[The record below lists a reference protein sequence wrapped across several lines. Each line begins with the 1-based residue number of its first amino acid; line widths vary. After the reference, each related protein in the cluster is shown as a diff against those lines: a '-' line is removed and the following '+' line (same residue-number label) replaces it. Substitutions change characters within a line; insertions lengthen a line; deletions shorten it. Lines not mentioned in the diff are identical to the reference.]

1 MKVLQVHAGYRFA
14 AGEDTV
20 VANEA
25 AALGAGGHEVEQF
38 LVPNPTSAVASL
50 AALARSAHNRSIGR
64 RFEQVVDA
72 FRPDVVHVHNTWFAI
87 SPVPVRVAYAR
98 SIPVVMTLH
107 NYRLGCLSTD
117 LFRDGDIC
125 TACVGR
131 SPLSGVVHGCYRNSR
146 ALSAVQATEVVVT
159 RRRRVLVDGVA
170 RFVAPSAFMGQR
182 LVDIGVPA
190 DRLVVKPHFT
200 DDPGPRTRLPSA
212 SREVLFVGRL
222 APGKG
227 LESLLDVWTRSRA
240 SGDLDLVVLGD
251 GPLLAELRTASPP
264 SVRFDGWQSHDEVV
278 RRLLAARC
286 LVFPSE
292 WYEPFGMVLIEALS
306 AGLPIA
312 TSNASAAATIAGSP
326 HSLVF
331 PSRDPAAM
339 AATLDLLVDDA
350 MIDTEGSAS
359 RRRYETTYDAR
370 AGLAALESL
379 YDDVCEQA
387 VP

>member
-1 MKVLQVHAGYRFA
+1 MKVLQVHAGYRLA

-25 AALGAGGHEVEQF
+25 AALRAGGHEVEQF
-38 LVPNPTSAVASL
+38 IVPNPTGAVASV

-64 RFEQVVDA
+64 RFEQVVDSV
-72 FRPDVVHVHNTWFAI
+72 RPDLVHVHNTWFAI
-87 SPVPVRVAYAR
+87 SPAPVQVAASR

-117 LFRDGDIC
+117 LFRAGDIC

-131 SPLSGVVHGCYRNSR
+131 SPLSGVVHGCYRDSR
-146 ALSAVQATEVVVT
+146 ALSAIQATEVMVT

-170 RFVAPSAFMGQR
+170 RFVAPSAFMGER

-200 DDPGPRTRLPSA
+200 DDPGPRTGTPSA

-227 LESLLDVWTRSRA
+227 LESLLDAWGRSKA
-240 SGDLDLVVLGD
+240 SDDLDLVVLGD
-251 GPLLAELRTASPP
+251 GPLLAELRAAAPP
-264 SVRFDGWQSHDEVV
+264 SVRFDGWQSHDDVV
-278 RRLLAARC
+278 RRLLAARS

-326 HSLVF
+326 DALVF
-331 PSRDPAAM
+331 PSRDTAAM
-339 AATLDLLVDDA
+339 AATLDLLLDDA
-350 MIDTEGSAS
+350 TVDTEGSAA
-359 RRRYETTYDAR
+359 RHRYETSYDAR

-379 YDDVCEQA
+379 YDDVRGPGA
-387 VP
+387 R

>member
-38 LVPNPTSAVASL
+38 LVPNPTSTVASL
-50 AALARSAHNRSIGR
+50 AALTRSTHNRSIGR
-64 RFEQVVDA
+64 RFEQVIDA
-72 FRPDVVHVHNTWFAI
+72 VRPDVVHVHNTWFAI
-87 SPVPVRVAYAR
+87 SPVPVLVASAR

-117 LFRDGDIC
+117 LFRDDDIC
-125 TACVGR
+125 TACIGR
-131 SPLSGVVHGCYRNSR
+131 SPLSGVIHGCYRDSR
-146 ALSAVQATEVVVT
+146 ALSALQAAEVMIT
-159 RRRRVLVDGVA
+159 RRRRILVDGVA
-170 RFVAPSAFMGQR
+170 RFVAPSAFMAQR

-200 DDPGPRTRLPSA
+200 DDPGPRDRSPSA

-222 APGKG
+222 AQGKG
-227 LESLLDVWTRSRA
+227 LESLLEAWAGSRA
-240 SGDLDLVVLGD
+240 SEELDLAVLGD
-251 GPLLAELRTASPP
+251 GPLLADLRSTAPP
-264 SVRFDGWQSHDEVV
+264 TVRFDGWQSHDDVV

-312 TSNASAAATIAGSP
+312 TSNASAAASIAGAP
-326 HSLVF
+326 DTLVF
-331 PSRDPAAM
+331 PSRDAAAM
-339 AATLDLLVDDA
+339 AVTLDLLVDDA
-350 MIDTEGSAS
+350 MVDSEGSAS

-379 YDDVCEQA
+379 YDDVCRQA
-387 VP
+387 VR